1 MPTPKAMPAKPSVAP
16 VPAAAAAP
24 AAPQPAL
31 DPALAAAAAAFG
43 RVDEEG
49 TVYVKDGD
57 SERIVGQ
64 FPGGSEE
71 EALGMYVRR
80 YLDLAAQVALLETR
94 LSHITPKEAGQTHR
108 KLTEQL
114 AEPAAVG
121 DLPALRERLAAVEQV
136 IEVEREK
143 ARVARAEAKAEALV
157 ERTAL
162 IERAE
167 GIAAQNPANTRWKAS
182 GEEMRGLL
190 DSWKK
195 AQRSGPR
202 IDKPDEDALWKR
214 FSAARTQ
221 FDKQRKAFFHELDAS
236 QDEVRRAKEKLITR
250 AEELSGSTDWGPTS
264 GAYRDLMDQW
274 KAAGRA
280 SKKVDDELWHRFR
293 TAQQRFFDNR
303 TAANAAIDK
312 EYEGNLEVKLEIL
325 TKAEALLPITD
336 VEAAKNALRPLQD
349 QWEEAGKVPRADIQR
364 VEGRMRA
371 VEKAIRD
378 AEAERW
384 NRSDPEKKARADGM
398 LAQLEDAI
406 AGLEEDLEKARATGD
421 DKKIATAQ
429 EALDARRSWLAQ
441 IQASADA

>member
-1 MPTPKAMPAKPSVAP
+1 
-16 VPAAAAAP
+16 
-24 AAPQPAL
+24 
-31 DPALAAAAAAFG
+31 
-43 RVDEEG
+43 
-49 TVYVKDGD
+49 
-57 SERIVGQ
+57 
-64 FPGGSEE
+64 
-71 EALGMYVRR
+71 MYVRR

-94 LSHITPKEAGQTHR
+94 IGHITAKEAGQTQR

-114 AEPAAVG
+114 VEPAAVG
-121 DLPALRERLAAVEQV
+121 DLPALRERLGAVEAV
-136 IEVEREK
+136 VEVEREK
-143 ARVARAEAKAEALV
+143 ARVERAEAKAAALV

-167 GIAAQNPANTRWKAS
+167 EIAAQNPSNVRWKAA
-182 GEEMRGLL
+182 GEELRQLL
-190 DSWKK
+190 DSWKA
-195 AQRSGPR
+195 AQRQGPR

-221 FDKQRKAFFHELDAS
+221 FDKQRKAFFHQLDAD

-250 AEELSGSTDWGPTS
+250 AEELSGSTEWGPTS

-303 TAANAAIDK
+303 TAANEAIDK
-312 EYEGNLEVKLEIL
+312 EYAGNLEVKLEIL
-325 TKAEALLPITD
+325 EKVEALLPITD
-336 VEAAKNALRPLQD
+336 VESAKNALRPLQD

-384 NRSDPEKKARADGM
+384 TKTDPEKKARADGM

-406 AGLEEDLEKARATGD
+406 AGLEADLEKARAGGD
-421 DKKIATAQ
+421 EKKIAAAQ
-429 EALDARRSWLAQ
+429 EALDARRSWFEQ
-441 IQASADA
+441 IQASADR